1 MKKVTQEDIVR
12 MNELYQ
18 ELGSYAAVA
27 RQVGFSAST
36 VSKYVDKNYRKVD
49 ETKIVRY
56 KGDLP
61 EFVVSE
67 VSGAYTNIGD
77 FCILDEEEEE
87 EIRQLWEEI
96 AI

>member
-1 MKKVTQEDIVR
+1 MKKVTQEDIIR

-18 ELGSYAAVA
+18 DLGSYAAVA
-27 RQVGFSAST
+27 RQIGFSAST

-49 ETKIVRY
+49 ETKITRY

-61 EFVVSE
+61 EFIVSE

-77 FCILDEEEEE
+77 LCVLDEEEIE
-87 EIRQLWEEI
+87 EIKQLWEEI